1 MNIDHSEYSNAIT
14 WFYNILISLFHIK
27 SPIVNMENMIIDFF
41 TTHSKFHSW
50 IIFDFHI
57 ITTHELKI
65 AKQYNIVNSENYPGL
80 YQYVYNR
87 NVHYIKLIF
96 NIILLKYNS
105 NPKLLKLISMSF
117 FKNFNYLITNK
128 INLLL
133 MSHTM

>member
-27 SPIVNMENMIIDFF
+27 SPIVNMIIDFF
-41 TTHSKFHSW
+41 TTHAKYLSY

-57 ITTHELKI
+57 ITNYELKI
-65 AKQYNIVNSENYPGL
+65 AKQFNIVNSENYPGL

-87 NVHYIKLIF
+87 NIHYIKLIF
-96 NIILLKYNS
+96 NIILLKYYS
-105 NPKLLKLISMSF
+105 NPKLLKFISISF

-133 MSHTM
+133 ISHTM